1 MRKVKYE
8 NNKCGEYE
16 VMTAQ
21 EGHFSKKCDYLI
33 LFSKNEYGEYIPVQE
48 INGKVLLAPTKANTC
63 TSSRNGSEWI
73 TYGFQVVA
81 GGLRLHLCNP
91 ETHETDVAYLL
102 EPATYYFAQCTR
114 HRFNVLFLNFCY
126 YKTRSE
132 IHYEALI
139 KRCHN
144 GHLGNAAENADE
156 IYIDITESRDDI
168 IREFLFEDIVPH
180 GKEKWSPKR
189 GSITEKTDF

>member
-1 MRKVKYE
+1 MRTIEYKDV
-8 NNKCGEYE
+8 NCGGYE
-16 VMTAQ
+16 VMATE
-21 EGHFSKKCDYLI
+21 EGHFSDKCDYLF
-33 LFSKNEYGEYIPVQE
+33 LFRKNEYGEYIPVQE
-48 INGKVLLAPTKANTC
+48 IDGKTLITPPLRFSISTEN
-63 TSSRNGSEWI
+63 EWI

-91 ETHETDVAYLL
+91 ETHETDVTYLF
-102 EPATYYFAQCTR
+102 EPATHYFVRCTR
-114 HRFNVLFLNFCY
+114 HRFNILFLKFCR

-132 IHYEALI
+132 IHYETLI

-144 GHLGNAAENADE
+144 GHLGNTAENADE

-180 GKEKWSPKR
+180 GKEKWSPKKVN
-189 GSITEKTDF
+189 ITERTDF